1 MSRLLLLLPSAT
13 YRARDFLDAAARLD
27 SEVVVASDH
36 RQALAGALGDR
47 ALRVNLGRPQEAAQ
61 AIVELAQRASLDA
74 VVAVDEPG
82 VLVAALAAKRLGLAH
97 NPPEA
102 VAAAGDKAAM
112 RDAFAAAG
120 LPQPEFRLVGD
131 EAQVAALAGE
141 VGFPC
146 VVKPVSL
153 SASRGVIRADTA
165 RDAEFP
171 PRNRRRYCLKPW
183 GARPPQGA
191 IRVRRGGQ
199 EGAMTGPRG
208 TTSPGRNARG
218 GDQRCRIRRPPGA
231 AP

>member
-171 PRNRRRYCLKPW
+171 LEIAGATVSSR
-183 GARPPQGA
+183 GARGRPKVPS
-191 IRVRRGGQ
+191 RVRRGGQ

-218 GDQRCRIRRPPGA
+218 GDQRCRIRRPPSA